1 MASRGPSV
9 TVRWRVGGRRR
20 HWTAVRCR
28 FLAVGVFHGLAGRR
42 RELAQIRPPRRPV
55 RLRSGSAVTSR
66 PARTLHQPK
75 SEALLVPYT
84 TLGAR
89 ARAKL
94 ATQPQQCQLHPQ
106 LLRIGALAS
115 RTAPTQ
121 SLPSRGAAHRA
132 LQLHRAN
139 QARTKL
145 ERRGAS
151 TDLVGHR
158 NAVALT
164 TILRRATKRRA
175 SKQMSDSRVD
185 VEQPSS
191 WEVRWKG
198 LTFKVPDKTNG
209 QKTILDDCS
218 GAVRGGQVCGVL
230 GPSGSGKTTLL
241 DALAG
246 RIDGARKG
254 RISRETSRAASAA
267 RTFSKEEALV
277 GVLTTKETLHTAAAL
292 VGGAAARQRADALLD
307 ELGLTSCADVIVGTI
322 LLKGLG
328 GQKRRLSIAVE
339 LVAEP
344 KTLLLDEPTS
354 GLDSASALA
363 VLEKVK
369 AVAASSAVAVVLTL
383 HQPSHAAW
391 QTLDRVSFMAR
402 GRVCYFGDDA
412 GLKAFLATADSPVPA
427 NRDVAEYVLSLT
439 NEDFPGH
446 GDVDAIVAKFRET
459 RDDSEAVD
467 RSTGA
472 AAPRLVS

>member
-1 MASRGPSV
+1 
-9 TVRWRVGGRRR
+9 
-20 HWTAVRCR
+20 
-28 FLAVGVFHGLAGRR
+28 
-42 RELAQIRPPRRPV
+42 
-55 RLRSGSAVTSR
+55 
-66 PARTLHQPK
+66 
-75 SEALLVPYT
+75 
-84 TLGAR
+84 
-89 ARAKL
+89 
-94 ATQPQQCQLHPQ
+94 
-106 LLRIGALAS
+106 
-115 RTAPTQ
+115 
-121 SLPSRGAAHRA
+121 
-132 LQLHRAN
+132 
-139 QARTKL
+139 
-145 ERRGAS
+145 
-151 TDLVGHR
+151 
-158 NAVALT
+158 
-164 TILRRATKRRA
+164 
-175 SKQMSDSRVD
+175 MSDSRVD

-198 LTFKVPDKTNG
+198 LTFKVPDKNNG

-254 RISRETSRAASAA
+254 RTLEGDIAGCERCAYVQQEDS
-267 RTFSKEEALV
+267 LV

-307 ELGLTSCADVIVGTI
+307 ELGLTICADVIVGTI
-322 LLKGLG
+322 LLKGLSG
-328 GQKRRLSIAVE
+328 GQKRRLSMAVE

-354 GLDSASALA
+354 GLDSASALG
-363 VLEKVK
+363 VLEKVRD
-369 AVAASSAVAVVLTL
+369 VAGRASVAVILTI

-412 GLKAFLATADSPVPA
+412 GLKAFLATAGAPVPP

-446 GDVDAIVAKFRET
+446 GDLDAIVAKFRET
-459 RDDSEAVD
+459 RGDDAEAVD
-467 RSTGA
+467 QAPPPRRRAVCDQFGVPASRLPRAAPRPRRDHVA
-472 AAPRLVS
+472 AAPRPALCQLCTRTSATTRTRSPSWRASRSDFTSRRSWYLCR